1 MTNKNNISIN
11 YNSVNLM
18 FNTMYH
24 SNLQDCKNILE
35 KAVNEGVQLI
45 KKYKIKDNSK
55 TDFLIYEADT
65 NIIRR
70 LIHLGLNPVSVYKE
84 IIEKLPYCDEVSQ

>member
-11 YNSVNLM
+11 YNSVNLN
-18 FNTMYH
+18 FDLMYD

-35 KAVNEGVQLI
+35 KAVNEAVELI

-55 TDFLIYEADT
+55 ADFLICEANT
-65 NIIRR
+65 NIIRH
-70 LIHLGLNPVSVYKE
+70 LILLGFNPVLVYKE
-84 IIEKLPYCDEVSQ
+84 IINKLPYCEEVVE